1 LFAGGT
7 YDRDDDEADRIYQEV
22 DEKMDRRRKIRRLVS
37 HFPNSPILPRKA
49 DRLSY
54 IISLDELVTDV
65 LPTGKHERK
74 QNERNT
80 SAIIPRSNNNSQT

>member
-37 HFPNSPILPRKA
+37 HFPNSPYLASESRSFIIY
-49 DRLSY
+49 Y
-54 IISLDELVTDV
+54 IS
-65 LPTGKHERK
+65 R
-74 QNERNT
+74 
-80 SAIIPRSNNNSQT
+80 